1 MNRKVLT
8 AIVVCL
14 AVILALLL
22 VAALLLPQGAQPAV
36 PTQITT
42 SPTTEATQ
50 TPTRETTEATTAP
63 TTAPTEATTLPVIP
77 EIKPETVGLYIP
89 AEDGT
94 KARKLVSVFEGK
106 RVAKR
111 DIDCFEALATQEA
124 YVSGSSFTGIWKQAW
139 EEAGAAQDS
148 KIGYMIEFAL
158 ADGQTVKQT
167 IRKPSDAKW
176 FYDYLEIYLYDDIHQ
191 KGWYSHLEDEN
202 ITAQT
207 VISSIKLT
215 AGSKIDQV
223 GDILLTAFIY
233 QGDDC
238 FDAEGRYIG
247 DVLYTVSLPG

>member
-14 AVILALLL
+14 AVILAVLLA
-22 VAALLLPQGAQPAV
+22 AALLLPQGAQPAV

-42 SPTTEATQ
+42 APTTEATQ
-50 TPTRETTEATTAP
+50 ESTVPTQAP
-63 TTAPTEATTLPVIP
+63 TVQTTAPTEATTLPEIP

-106 RVAKR
+106 RVAKQ

-139 EEAGAAQDS
+139 EDAGAAQDS

-215 AGSKIDQV
+215 AGSKIAQV